1 MNFPIKIKLIDLRY
15 PNVDYI
21 LTIKNLR
28 DWQNLKS
35 IEETGNYRVEELAT
49 KKRDTAIAWTR

>member
-1 MNFPIKIKLIDLRY
+1 MNFPIKVKLTDLRY

-21 LTIKNLR
+21 LTIKDLR

-35 IEETGNYRVEELAT
+35 IEETGNYSVVELAP
-49 KKRDTAIAWTR
+49 KKPVTVTA

>member
-1 MNFPIKIKLIDLRY
+1 MNFPIKVKLTDLRY

-21 LTIKNLR
+21 LTIKHLR

-35 IEETGNYRVEELAT
+35 IEDTGNYRIVELAT
-49 KKRDTAIAWTR
+49 KKRETVIA

>member
-21 LTIKNLR
+21 LTIKTLR

-49 KKRDTAIAWTR
+49 KKRETAIA